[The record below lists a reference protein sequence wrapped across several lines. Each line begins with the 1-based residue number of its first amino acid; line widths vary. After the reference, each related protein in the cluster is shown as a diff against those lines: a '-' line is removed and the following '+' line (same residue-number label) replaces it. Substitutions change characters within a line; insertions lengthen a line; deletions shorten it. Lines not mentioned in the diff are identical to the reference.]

1 MNTTADTLLNGAEEK
16 IETAREEPQPA
27 PDAALIELGKVSD
40 TKGGW
45 YGFKP
50 DSGAGFTTY

>member
-1 MNTTADTLLNGAEEK
+1 MNTTSDTLPDGAEEK
-16 IETAREEPQPA
+16 VEATRDQPQTAPEAE
-27 PDAALIELGKVSD
+27 LIELGKVSD

-45 YGFKP
+45 YGYKP

>member
-1 MNTTADTLLNGAEEK
+1 MNTASDTLPNSAEEK
-16 IETAREEPQPA
+16 VETTQEPQPA
-27 PDAALIELGKVSD
+27 QKPELIELGKVSD

-45 YGFKP
+45 VGVKP